1 MADDRIGMTA
11 AQKFLTF
18 VPLAA
23 VCVYVALI
31 GIGKVAVR
39 VRTEVVTLPPITVYT
54 APVSGYNDCSAKPT
68 VTEVGE
74 GDSVTFSSLEGG
86 QYTIAFNN
94 VRSPFAENPPYVSN
108 NATPYH
114 INTGTRGHYYGYSVS
129 NGTCSSPPE
138 LIGIIVTH

>member
-1 MADDRIGMTA
+1 MADDRIGMTT

-39 VRTEVVTLPPITVYT
+39 VRTEVVTLPPVTVYT

-74 GDSVTFSSLEGG
+74 GDSITFNSLEGG
-86 QYTIAFNN
+86 QYTIAFTSA
-94 VRSPFAENPPYVSN
+94 RSPFVETGTYYSGQ
-108 NATPYH
+108 PYH
-114 INTGTRGHYYGYSVS
+114 INTGTKGRYFGYSVS
-129 NGTCSSPPE
+129 NGACSSPPE